1 MRVLAALLL
10 SLLCS
15 SAYAG
20 DFTTPGSR
28 AKNAFPTSISIEH
41 MDIVLGDWSSYM
53 ELDDGGETLDI
64 GGPENSQTGEDNGT
78 IKMRT
83 GWLRVLGNTITV
95 EGDWAADPDDASYFS
110 ARINGCAGDPVC
122 VGMPSGTVLGGF
134 DFQATDVAGS
144 GNPIDYVKLDAIAT
158 SANSTGELNV
168 KLSTAGV
175 NAYEYIFGGTS
186 FRPYTNDGVAL
197 GDADQMWSDL
207 FLADGAVTNYNNG
220 DVTITKGTDAL
231 AISGDDRTN
240 IVLNHTAPL
249 ATFNGGTPVFQALG
263 TSAGHSNIA
272 GARFTNDAFG
282 PANSQGKSRG
292 ASVGTYTAVQS
303 GDVLAQYI
311 GYGADG
317 DELFESAQISF
328 EAEGTVANDQVP
340 GVIIVATASSAGT
353 MTDRWSWNSSGH
365 YIPAA
370 DATYDVGTTALGIND
385 LHLGLDGVIN
395 FDGGDVTITHSAND
409 LAFTGVTGD
418 YSFDDTVGVT
428 GSVTASVNVTATA
441 GDVTSGDD
449 VIPGDDILMGTG
461 GGIDWGG
468 GILNLTYQGTDLVS
482 FQGGSFGV
490 HQANDTIATGAV
502 GFSRQYLVIDT
513 EAAAATDDLDTMTAP
528 PSNFGGVPRWVQA
541 ANDAR
546 TVVIKG
552 DSTGNIVGPGGADCI
567 LDDAEDAATMIFNS
581 TSLEWVITS
590 CSQVN
595 REHIAVAAS
604 DETTP
609 ITAAT
614 GKVKF
619 RMPYAF
625 NVDSVRCSLSTA
637 QNTTGAGTIFTVDIN
652 EGDADLDGGNPIS
665 ILSTKVT
672 IDDDE
677 TTSMTATTAPVLSDV
692 ALAADAEM
700 TIDVDAIGAS
710 ADAAGLKCSL
720 IGHQ

>member
-1 MRVLAALLL
+1 MRVLIALLL
-10 SLLCS
+10 SLICS

-20 DFTTPGSR
+20 DFVTPGSR
-28 AKNAFPTSISIEH
+28 AAPRMPDPGSFKQGIYIGDQPERAKIEV
-41 MDIVLGDWSSYM
+41 D
-53 ELDDGGETLDI
+53 EDDGAFDFHP
-64 GGPENSQTGEDNGT
+64 GGDSEDDTEGFKFRGSTRFFGSEHSFESGWDDPVYFFVRSDGFSEGVPMPNGT
-78 IKMRT
+78 
-83 GWLRVLGNTITV
+83 V
-95 EGDWAADPDDASYFS
+95 F
-110 ARINGCAGDPVC
+110 
-122 VGMPSGTVLGGF
+122 GGF
-134 DFQATDVAGS
+134 RFTATDVAGS
-144 GNPIDYVKLDAIAT
+144 GNPIDYVQFDATAT
-158 SANSTGELNV
+158 LANDTGEVNV
-168 KLSTAGV
+168 KVLTSGV
-175 NAYEYIFGGTS
+175 FAYEYIMGGTS
-186 FRPYTNDGVAL
+186 FRPYSNDGVAL

-292 ASVGTYTAVQS
+292 TSVGTYTAVQS
-303 GDVLAQYI
+303 GDVVAQYI

-328 EAEGTVANDQVP
+328 SVGGTVANDQVP
-340 GVIIVATASSAGT
+340 GVITVATASSAGT
-353 MTDRWSWNSSGH
+353 MTDRWNWNSSGH
-365 YIPAA
+365 FSPNA
-370 DATYDVGTTALGIND
+370 DATYDIGTTSLGIND
-385 LHLGLDGVIN
+385 LHLGLGGVIN
-395 FDGGDVTITHSAND
+395 FDGGDVLITSSAND

-428 GSVTASVNVTATA
+428 GSVTASVDVTATA

-449 VIPGDDILMGTG
+449 LITNSDVLLPSSGALRWNTNEVNITHTG
-461 GGIDWGG
+461 SDTI
-468 GILNLTYQGTDLVS
+468 S
-482 FQGGSFGV
+482 AQGGSFGF
-490 HQANDTIATGAV
+490 HQDSDTIATGAI
-502 GFSRQYLVIDT
+502 GYSRNYVVVDT
-513 EAAAATDDLDTMTAP
+513 EGAAATDDLITMSAAP
-528 PSNFGGVPRWVQA
+528 IGGVPKWIQA

-552 DSTGNIVGPGGADCI
+552 DSSGNIVSSNGGDCI
-567 LDDAEDAATMIFNS
+567 LDDAEDMAMLMYNS
-581 TSLEWVITS
+581 TLTEWVITS
-590 CSQVN
+590 CSQSQAEN
-595 REHIAVAAS
+595 ITVAAS

-614 GKVKF
+614 GKIKW

-625 NVDSVRCSLSTA
+625 NVDGVRCSLSTA
-637 QNTTGAGTIFTVDIN
+637 QNTTGAGSIFTVDIN
-652 EGDADLDGGNPIS
+652 EGDADLDGGNPVS

-677 TTSMTATTAPVLSDV
+677 TTSVQAATAPVLSDV
-692 ALAADAEM
+692 VLAADAEM
-700 TIDVDAIGAS
+700 SIDVDAIGDS